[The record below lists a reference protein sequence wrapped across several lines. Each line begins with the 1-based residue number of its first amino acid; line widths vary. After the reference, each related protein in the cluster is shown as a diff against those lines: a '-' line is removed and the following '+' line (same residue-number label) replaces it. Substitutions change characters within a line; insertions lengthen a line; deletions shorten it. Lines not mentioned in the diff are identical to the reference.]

1 MTKTKNDLIK
11 EMQFIAEDIN
21 KKKEEIEVILK
32 VLEELEKKYFEL
44 AEEIKNN

>member
-21 KKKEEIEVILK
+21 KKKEEIEVM
-32 VLEELEKKYFEL
+32 
-44 AEEIKNN
+44 